1 MTPLLRLSDS
11 LGERSIERADLP
23 LAIGG
28 AGCAVAL
35 AGAPAG
41 PVAWLGLHDD
51 ALFLQPVAP
60 GQVLHNGA
68 PAESSTW
75 LHAGDVITV
84 GSAVLRLRNVDGV
97 RTLSVEDG
105 GTGNITAPPVIER
118 GDVISGTTAGG
129 FDTVVATQYQASQ
142 SRSHASLPRDRRTL
156 LYGGLALAVVLI
168 LWFLASGVAVQVRVS
183 PPGAQLHVSGGWLT
197 PRFGSTLFLRPGRY
211 TLSARAP
218 GYAQRTLGFVVTGQP
233 GQVLVLQLMKLPGT
247 LDVELAA
254 PGTMRVDAGA
264 DTFKVP
270 GPIQLPAGRHQ
281 LLIESPGFLPYN
293 GEVTIAGAGSRTR
306 LSPRLQPN
314 AAGVSISSEPT
325 GAQLLVDGKAIGVT
339 PLTQTLPAG
348 SHHIELRSAG
358 FKPWST
364 DVLVKPGAAQS
375 IGPVRMGLP
384 DALLAVRSDPTGA
397 RVTIGGVYRGETPLR
412 VTLRP
417 EIELALAVALPGY
430 EEASRTI
437 NTRPGTND
445 EISFTLKPIIG
456 KVAVRV
462 TPADAELWVD
472 GTRRGQGS
480 QVLELT
486 AVAHQLEVRKS
497 GYATF
502 SASVTPRPGFDQAV
516 EATLLTEAQQ
526 HMARFAPVVRAHG
539 SIELRLM
546 PIGRY
551 TMGSSRREPGR
562 RANEGQR
569 TVELRRP
576 FYLSTREIS
585 NAEFHEFKPEHKSG
599 IFSGVSL
606 NLDNQPVANV
616 SWQDAAAYCNWL
628 SQRDGLPPAYKPEG
642 GELVAVSPMNTGYRL
657 PSEAE
662 WEWAARGAAAAH
674 RYPWGDALPVA
685 PNSGNYA
692 DASAHVPLPDVIT
705 GYDDGFL
712 AAAPVG
718 SFAPSALGLYDLGGN
733 VSEWTTDLYA
743 SSYSAEGVA
752 SDPMNLAAGNQ
763 HAVRGA
769 SWRSASSADLRVAA
783 RAADAAPRDDLGF
796 RIARYAE

>member
-1 MTPLLRLSDS
+1 MTGQ
-11 LGERSIERADLP
+11 LG
-23 LAIGG
+23 
-28 AGCAVAL
+28 
-35 AGAPAG
+35 
-41 PVAWLGLHDD
+41 
-51 ALFLQPVAP
+51 Q
-60 GQVLHNGA
+60 
-68 PAESSTW
+68 
-75 LHAGDVITV
+75 
-84 GSAVLRLRNVDGV
+84 
-97 RTLSVEDG
+97 
-105 GTGNITAPPVIER
+105 
-118 GDVISGTTAGG
+118 
-129 FDTVVATQYQASQ
+129 TVV
-142 SRSHASLPRDRRTL
+142 LE
-156 LYGGLALAVVLI
+156 LA
-168 LWFLASGVAVQVRVS
+168 
-183 PPGAQLHVSGGWLT
+183 
-197 PRFGSTLFLRPGRY
+197 
-211 TLSARAP
+211 
-218 GYAQRTLGFVVTGQP
+218 
-233 GQVLVLQLMKLPGT
+233 KLPGT
-247 LDVELAA
+247 LEVALVA
-254 PGTMRVDAGA
+254 PGTLKVDAGA
-264 DTFKVP
+264 ASYKVP
-270 GPIQLPAGRHQ
+270 GRIELPAGRHE
-281 LLIESPGFLPYN
+281 LLIESPGFLPYH
-293 GEVTIAGAGSRTR
+293 GEVTIAGAGSRAR
-306 LSPRLQPN
+306 LAPTLQPN
-314 AAGVSISSEPT
+314 SAGLSISSEPS
-325 GAQLLVDGKAIGVT
+325 GAQLLVDGKPIGIT

-348 SHHIELRSAG
+348 SHQIELRSAG
-358 FKPWST
+358 FKPWSV
-364 DVLVKPGAAQS
+364 DVLVKPGVAQS

-384 DALLAVRSDPTGA
+384 DALLAVRSDPAAA

-417 EIELALAVALPGY
+417 ELEVTLAVALPGY
-430 EEASRTI
+430 EEASRTVR
-437 NTRPGTND
+437 TRPGTNED
-445 EISFTLKPIIG
+445 LSFTLKPIIG

-480 QVLELT
+480 QVLALT

-502 SASVTPRPGFDQAV
+502 SQSVTPRPGFDQAL

-546 PIGRY
+546 PLGRY
-551 TMGSSRREPGR
+551 MMGSSRREPGR

-576 FYLSTREIS
+576 FYLGTREIS
-585 NAEFHEFKPEHKSG
+585 NADFHEFRPEHKSG
-599 IFSGVSL
+599 VFGGVSL

-628 SQRDGLPPAYKPEG
+628 SQRDGLPPAYKSEG

-662 WEWAARGAAAAH
+662 WEWAARGAGAAH
-674 RYPWGDALPVA
+674 RYPWGEALPVA

-692 DASAHVPLPDVIT
+692 DASAHIPLADVIA

-752 SDPMNLAAGNQ
+752 PDPMNLAAGNQ

-769 SWRSASSADLRVAA
+769 SWRSASTADLRIAA